1 MGFLDSIF
9 GGDKPSAKSIEKLV
23 GRVKEAYAQPEY
35 RREAMDK
42 LLSFGTPEAYTA
54 VLTRFTVVVQS
65 PHWDEEEKRWLCD
78 ELATRGE
85 PAKTAVRAFLA
96 RADHVAFAAKTL
108 LKLSSSKTEW
118 INDLVVALQA
128 RPPEDHRTTQG
139 KTEIINQL
147 RDNADETV
155 VLSVLPYVD
164 DHADDVQLA
173 AWECCEHHYPAAT
186 DDAKAAVLDRARHIV
201 TDDVRSARVLRHVGG
216 VMSRLKLPVDPTRP
230 LPPAVSEDFVVADGV
245 LVSAR

>member
-9 GGDKPSAKSIEKLV
+9 GGDKPNAKSIEKLV
-23 GRVKEAYAQPEY
+23 GRVKEPYAQPEY

-42 LLSFGTPEAYTA
+42 LLAWGTPEAYTA

-78 ELATRGE
+78 ELSTRGE
-85 PAKTAVRAFLA
+85 PAREAVRAFLA

-108 LKLSSSKTEW
+108 LKLSPSKAEW
-118 INDLVVALQA
+118 IKDLVKALEA
-128 RPPEDHRTTQG
+128 RPPEDHRTTLG
-139 KTEIINQL
+139 KTELINQL
-147 RDNADETV
+147 RDSADETV
-155 VLSVLPYVD
+155 VLNVLPYVD
-164 DHADDVQLA
+164 DHADDVQLS

-186 DDAKAAVLDRARHIV
+186 DDAKAAVQARARDIV
-201 TDDVRSARVLRHVGG
+201 ADDGRSARVLRHVGG
-216 VMSRLKLPVDPTRP
+216 VLSRLKLPIDATKP
-230 LPPAVSEDFVVADGV
+230 LPSAVTEDFVVRDGV